1 MPESVLIDTDP
12 GVDDA
17 LALLLALHSD
27 ALAVKAITTVCGNV
41 DVETATSNLG
51 TVLSLVPGPHPVLA
65 KGAKRPLVREPFFAG
80 HVHGANGLGGT
91 ESVQGA
97 AATAAMADREG
108 HEEIVNQINSSFE
121 PLTLIT
127 LGPLTNIAL
136 ALERDAKIGGNVTQ
150 MIMMGGAYLG
160 PGNITPAAEFNVF
173 ADPEAADRVFRSG
186 IPLIAVG
193 LDVTRQV
200 RLDRETLNAWVQ
212 DSNSALRRK
221 VQEWTEHSLRFMH
234 DLDGEAS
241 IPLHDPLAV
250 LVAMDQGLV
259 KTQPMHVA
267 VETAGGITRGM
278 TLADR
283 RPILDKWKKKPN
295 VQVCTRVNS
304 ELSLNRFLEGIP

>member
-1 MPESVLIDTDP
+1 MSKNVLIDTDP

-27 ALAVKAITTVCGNV
+27 TLAVKAITTVCGNV
-41 DVETATSNLG
+41 DVDTATSNLG

-97 AATAAMADREG
+97 AATAAMADREA
-108 HEEIVNQINSSFE
+108 HDEIVNQINTSFE
-121 PLTLIT
+121 PVTLIT

-136 ALERDAKIGGNVTQ
+136 ALERDPKIAGNVAQ
-150 MIMMGGAYLG
+150 MIIMGGAFLG
-160 PGNITPAAEFNVF
+160 PGNITPAAEFNIF
-173 ADPEAADRVFRSG
+173 ADPEAADRVFRSD
-186 IPLIAVG
+186 IALTAVG
-193 LDVTRQV
+193 LDVTMQV
-200 RLDRETLNAWVQ
+200 RLSRQTINAWVQ
-212 DSNSALRRK
+212 DSHSPARRK
-221 VQEWTEHSLRFMH
+221 VQEWTEHSLCFMQ

-250 LVAMDQGLV
+250 LVAMDPGLV
-259 KTQPMHVA
+259 NTQPMHVA

-283 RPILDKWKKKPN
+283 RPILDKWKEEPN
-295 VQVCTRVNS
+295 VRVCTRVNT
-304 ELSLNRFLEGIP
+304 ELSLKRFLEGIP

>member
-65 KGAKRPLVREPFFAG
+65 KGAKRPLVREPFFAD

-108 HEEIVNQINSSFE
+108 HEEIVHQINSSFE

-250 LVAMDQGLV
+250 LVAIDPGLI